1 MTPSRRL
8 LLLGLIL
15 VGTQLTGCY
24 CCRPLFPRLP
34 LCGQGACCTG
44 SVFPRLAGAYPVA
57 AGGVPVGPVAVSTG
71 GYDPG
76 CVGCGSGGGIP
87 IADAGQVYHGA
98 PIATTP
104 APAGSPPTSTPLGFP
119 GGSVPM
125 NMPGG
130 GVSYGGIPFDSALNT
145 PTVTPPTAAKKLDVP
160 ADGRKIVTAGK

>member
-8 LLLGLIL
+8 LLLGLIF

-24 CCRPLFPRLP
+24 CCRPYLFPRLQ
-34 LCGQGACCTG
+34 LCGQGPC
-44 SVFPRLAGAYPVA
+44 GAAPVYPVA
-57 AGGVPVGPVAVSTG
+57 AGGVAVGPVVASTG
-71 GYDPG
+71 GYNPG
-76 CVGCGSGGGIP
+76 CVGCGSAGGIP

-104 APAGSPPTSTPLGFP
+104 APAGAPSTPLGFP

-130 GVSYGGIPFDSALNT
+130 GVSYGGIPFDSALNP